1 MNIALTGF
9 KGTEKSAICRLLAK
23 KLDKKL
29 ISTYEE
35 ISKKTGIGIGKFVE
49 KYGWNKFH
57 DLASEVIET
66 LSDLDDCVFYAS
78 CSDLI
83 RNENV
88 INIKKNSLIILL
100 TADIKKPARSG
111 AKEKHDYAE
120 EMKDF
125 LPEHESR
132 YKKSADYIID
142 TSSLSPEEVCD
153 LIIHYVQTEVQ

>member
-66 LSDLDDCVFYAS
+66 LSDLDYCVFYSS
-78 CSDLI
+78 CRDLI
-83 RNENV
+83 R
-88 INIKKNSLIILL
+88 I
-100 TADIKKPARSG
+100 
-111 AKEKHDYAE
+111 
-120 EMKDF
+120 
-125 LPEHESR
+125 
-132 YKKSADYIID
+132 
-142 TSSLSPEEVCD
+142 
-153 LIIHYVQTEVQ
+153 